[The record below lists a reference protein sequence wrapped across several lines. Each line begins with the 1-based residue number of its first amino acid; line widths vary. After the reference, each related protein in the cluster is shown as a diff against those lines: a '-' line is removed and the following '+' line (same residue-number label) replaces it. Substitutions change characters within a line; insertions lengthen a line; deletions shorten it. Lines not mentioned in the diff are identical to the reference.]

1 VPVRLI
7 NALMLFICLFGAGAA
22 WGSSHGAAPK
32 KPHGEAA
39 EPAQPAGPRIPSVAM
54 PKLVAPIIVNGQ
66 LHHYAYLSV
75 TLQLNDDGQ
84 KTMVLEKIPY
94 LQDAFLREV
103 HETSIVLDNNP
114 DAVDKEGLA
123 QRLVAIS
130 ARVLGPGV
138 VKNVDFLN
146 VAHPGG

>member
-1 VPVRLI
+1 MRLVT
-7 NALMLFICLFGAGAA
+7 ALMLFICLFGAGAA
-22 WGSSHGAAPK
+22 WGASAASK
-32 KPHGEAA
+32 KEKPHAAAA
-39 EPAQPAGPRIPSVAM
+39 ETSQPAGPRIPSVAM
-54 PKLVAPIIVNGQ
+54 PKLVAPIVIDGL

-84 KTMVLEKIPY
+84 KSMVLEKIPY

-103 HETSIVLDNNP
+103 HENSIAREGDP
-114 DAVDKEGLA
+114 GTVDREGLA

-138 VKNVDFLN
+138 VKNVEFLN
-146 VAHPGG
+146 VAHPAG